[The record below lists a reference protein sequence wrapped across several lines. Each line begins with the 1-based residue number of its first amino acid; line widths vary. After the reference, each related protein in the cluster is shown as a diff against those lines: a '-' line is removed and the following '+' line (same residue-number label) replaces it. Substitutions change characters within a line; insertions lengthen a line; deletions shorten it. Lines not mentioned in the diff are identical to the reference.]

1 MEEIFCPSKTGF
13 HEAPTSVLFHTPPP
27 TPPKYQVAGSP
38 GTPLTATTRPPR
50 NGPICRHFMPPI
62 SSGLTSAAVATSRQ
76 QSKRASRAS
85 IAADDGKRRMMNLF
99 SSAVALWGTSYIN
112 VSTEPVG
119 LNRKRREIYEVFHD
133 CRRDDCRGVDQS
145 IGWLSTTSDS

>member
-62 SSGLTSAAVATSRQ
+62 SPGLTSPAAAASCQ
-76 QSKRASRAS
+76 QGNRVRRASTTADDWKPRRIYLFSFRYCALGYILHQCVERAS
-85 IAADDGKRRMMNLF
+85 AYD
-99 SSAVALWGTSYIN
+99 
-112 VSTEPVG
+112 
-119 LNRKRREIYEVFHD
+119 
-133 CRRDDCRGVDQS
+133 
-145 IGWLSTTSDS
+145 